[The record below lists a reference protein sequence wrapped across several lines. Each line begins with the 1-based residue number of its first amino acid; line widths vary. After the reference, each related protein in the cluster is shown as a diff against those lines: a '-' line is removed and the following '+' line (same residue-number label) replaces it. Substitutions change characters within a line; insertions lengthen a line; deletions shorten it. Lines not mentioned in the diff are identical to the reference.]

1 MSLISILLFHHFC
14 SASSNHIITTVKTS
28 WNIQG
33 KLLARG
39 QTYWPQA
46 PKLDTLAEVP
56 TLGASLVGFQA
67 PLVRHLGYSGRRSF
81 KGQRAS
87 PRGRLG
93 GLGGRVGGTWEV
105 GGGHLGGGSPAHLPL
120 LHSLLRSAAPTPPN
134 AHFLT
139 VSSQYFGSF
148 RVFITFQYIC
158 KEKWSWVIRKIFQVG
173 DLQTRLLHHFHSS

>member
-39 QTYWPQA
+39 QTYWPQP

-56 TLGASLVGFQA
+56 TLGASLAGFQA
-67 PLVRHLGYSGRRSF
+67 PLMRHLGYSGRRSF

-93 GLGGRVGGTWEV
+93 GLGGGC
-105 GGGHLGGGSPAHLPL
+105 GGHLGGRVTRASSSVALTVALGGPYATQRPLFNSFKPIFRQFSGIYHLP
-120 LHSLLRSAAPTPPN
+120 
-134 AHFLT
+134 
-139 VSSQYFGSF
+139 VYM
-148 RVFITFQYIC
+148 
-158 KEKWSWVIRKIFQVG
+158 
-173 DLQTRLLHHFHSS
+173 

>member
-87 PRGRLG
+87 PKGRLG
-93 GLGGRVGGTWEV
+93 GLGGA
-105 GGGHLGGGSPAHLPL
+105 GGGHLGGWWGALGGRVTRASSSVALTVALGGPYATQRPLFNSFKPIFRQFSGIYHLP
-120 LHSLLRSAAPTPPN
+120 
-134 AHFLT
+134 
-139 VSSQYFGSF
+139 VYM
-148 RVFITFQYIC
+148 
-158 KEKWSWVIRKIFQVG
+158 
-173 DLQTRLLHHFHSS
+173 